1 VETETTTRIE
11 EVANRCIQALRHRPA
26 GFFSDFDGT
35 LSEIAP
41 TPADAIAFPGAPEA
55 LDRVAR
61 LIDVAGIITGRAAGD
76 VQAKVQVDNLVIVGN
91 HGLEWV
97 ERGKHIDHEAGTAA
111 EQDIV
116 AALEAT
122 ERRLS
127 QEISTERMMW
137 ENKRLTASIHY
148 RNVDDPVEVGMRLLP
163 IIEEEAS
170 SRGLRVSSGK
180 MLVEI
185 RPMAQVSKGTA
196 LEQLVRER
204 GLRGAIFFGDDVTDV
219 DGFRALH
226 RMRENEGVNT
236 LAIAIRSADV
246 HPEVL
251 AESDVILESVQDTVM
266 VLNRIAELLDEGDAG
281 S

>member
-11 EVANRCIQALRHRPA
+11 EVANRCIQALRQTPA
-26 GFFSDFDGT
+26 GVFSDFDGT

-41 TPADAIAFPGAPEA
+41 TPAGAIAFPGAPEA

-61 LIDVAGIITGRAAGD
+61 LVDVAGIITGRAAGD

-97 ERGKHIDHEAGTAA
+97 ERGEHIDHEAGTAA
-111 EQDIV
+111 KQEIV

-127 QEISTERMMW
+127 QEISTKRMMW

-204 GLRGAIFFGDDVTDV
+204 DLRGAIFFGDDVTDV

-266 VLNRIAELLDEGDAG
+266 VLNRIAEMLEEDDAG

>member
-1 VETETTTRIE
+1 VETETMTRIE
-11 EVANRCIQALRHRPA
+11 EVANRCIQALKHTPA
-26 GFFSDFDGT
+26 GVFSDFDGT

-41 TPADAIAFPGAPEA
+41 TPADAAAFPGASEA

-61 LIDVAGIITGRAAGD
+61 LVDVAGIITGRAAGD
-76 VQAKVQVDNLVIVGN
+76 VQAKVQVENLVIVGN

-97 ERGKHIDHEAGTAA
+97 ERGMHVDHEAGIAA
-111 EQDIV
+111 EQDIL

-148 RNVDDPVEVGMRLLP
+148 RNVDDPVDVGMRLLP

-196 LEQLVRER
+196 LEQIVRDR

-226 RMRENEGVNT
+226 RMRENEGLNT
-236 LAIAIRSADV
+236 LAIAIRSEDV

-251 AESDVILESVQDTVM
+251 AESDVILESVQDTVL
-266 VLNRIAELLDEGDAG
+266 VLNRIAELLGAGAAG